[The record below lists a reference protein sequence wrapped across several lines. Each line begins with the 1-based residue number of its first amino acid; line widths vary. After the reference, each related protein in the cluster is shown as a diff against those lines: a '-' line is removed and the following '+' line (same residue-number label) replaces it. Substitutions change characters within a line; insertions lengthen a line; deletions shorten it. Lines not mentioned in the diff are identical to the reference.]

1 MALSSTSNITHTSGK
16 SLVAINGTQLPLKFS
31 AQNYSTW
38 HAQITPLLQ
47 GHNLMGYVT
56 GTIICPPTHVEKN
69 GTHISN
75 PDYEFWE
82 CQDQL
87 ILAAIIASVSFSFMN
102 TIADSKTSAEAWNKL
117 QLIKSIAEEL
127 FLCGSPVYDVDL
139 IVHVLGGIGLEFHDI
154 TAATHARDTVIS
166 FDELQDKLLA
176 HELYL
181 KQIDPNFDPTPL
193 TANHVRK
200 ANSSRPS
207 HHQRQGN
214 SYKPS
219 NPIQSANS
227 RSQFLENSS
236 SLVNSASYHQS
247 SMSSLQ
253 SRNSSSQAKVQC

>member
-117 QLIKSIAEEL
+117 QLLNIFSL
-127 FLCGSPVYDVDL
+127 S
-139 IVHVLGGIGLEFHDI
+139 
-154 TAATHARDTVIS
+154 
-166 FDELQDKLLA
+166 
-176 HELYL
+176 
-181 KQIDPNFDPTPL
+181 NPL
-193 TANHVRK
+193 RK
-200 ANSSRPS
+200 NSSCVAVP
-207 HHQRQGN
+207 
-214 SYKPS
+214 YMML
-219 NPIQSANS
+219 I
-227 RSQFLENSS
+227 SS
-236 SLVNSASYHQS
+236 F
-247 SMSSLQ
+247 MSWVEL
-253 SRNSSSQAKVQC
+253 A